1 MAMSVSDFFKSRVES
16 VQSRIVWKF
25 LRLNIAKK
33 LFMGYIPLTLL
44 IFLIAAVSLSSIE
57 KLHGINKRILNTN
70 IIIIDAAESMVDAL
84 LAQELFARR
93 YMVIH
98 TPEMLELYF
107 ERRNDFDSLLDQLAA
122 IEDVSYINTDEIDKT
137 HNEYNI
143 LLNNEFNVQE
153 NGQVDLEEL
162 SAQIAQKQEQL
173 IAMIQEVSE
182 SARADQNSWTRTATA
197 LGDTA
202 FKTMVALCII
212 GTVLALSA
220 AVLIFR
226 NISRSILLLR
236 EATDEVANGHFDN
249 LPTITNYDELG
260 DLSRAFGEM
269 AKRLKHLEE
278 MYIDASPLTLLP
290 GGVAIENVLK
300 KRIETTLPL
309 SFCMLDLDNFKALND
324 HHGYA
329 TGNDIIKTSAHVIDE
344 AVKKFG
350 NDDDFVGHIG
360 GDDFVVMTTPDKHT
374 GICKYITENFDGRMK
389 EFYTAEEVKLGYI
402 TGHTRQ
408 GDKAKFP
415 LVTISIAVVT
425 NMCHTLESHI
435 QVGEIAAELKEYA
448 KSIKGNVYVVDKRR
462 ARDKDTEDTAKD
474 ATPC

>member
-1 MAMSVSDFFKSRVES
+1 MSVSEFIKSRVES

-33 LFMGYIPLTLL
+33 LFLGYIPITLL

-57 KLHGINKRILNTN
+57 KLHGINKRILNIN
-70 IIIIDAAESMVDAL
+70 IIIIDAADSMIDAL
-84 LAQELFARR
+84 LAQELFAQR

-98 TPEMLELYF
+98 NPEMLELYF
-107 ERRNDFDSLLDQLAA
+107 ERRNDFVSLLERIAGL
-122 IEDVSYINTDEIDKT
+122 EDVEYINVDDIDRV
-137 HNEYNI
+137 HGEYSL
-143 LLNNEFNVQE
+143 LLNNEFNIQE
-153 NGQVDLEEL
+153 NGQAASEEL
-162 SAQIAQKQEQL
+162 SARIAQKQKEL
-173 IAMIQEVSE
+173 IDMLQEVSE
-182 SARADQNSWTRTATA
+182 SARADQNSWTRTATE

-212 GTVLALSA
+212 GTFLALSA
-220 AVLIFR
+220 AILIFK
-226 NISRSILLLR
+226 NISKSILLLR
-236 EATDEVANGHFDN
+236 EATEEVAHGRFDN
-249 LPTITNYDELG
+249 LPTITNQDELG
-260 DLSRAFGEM
+260 DLSKAFEEM

-344 AVKKFG
+344 GVKLFG

-374 GICKYITENFDGRMK
+374 GICKYITENFDERVK
-389 EFYTAEEVKLGYI
+389 EFYTPEEVKVGYI
-402 TGHTRQ
+402 SGHTRQ
-408 GDKAKFP
+408 GKKAKFP

-425 NMCHTLESHI
+425 NMCHALESHI

-448 KSIKGNVYVVDKRR
+448 KSIEGSVYVVDQRR
-462 ARDKDTEDTAKD
+462 ASDKDKADIEEDEVS
-474 ATPC
+474 C

>member
-1 MAMSVSDFFKSRVES
+1 MSISEFIKSRVDS
-16 VQSRIVWKF
+16 VQNRIVWRF

-33 LFMGYIPLTLL
+33 LFLGYVPLALL

-70 IIIIDAAESMVDAL
+70 IIIIDAADSMIDAL

-107 ERRNDFDSLLDQLAA
+107 DRRNDFDSLLEQIAGL
-122 IEDVSYINTDEIDKT
+122 EDVEYIKVDEINRV
-137 HNEYNI
+137 HNEYNL
-143 LLNNEFNVQE
+143 LLNNEFNI
-153 NGQVDLEEL
+153 LEHNPDMADKL
-162 SAQIAQKQEQL
+162 SRQISEKQEDL
-173 IAMIQEVSE
+173 INMLKDVSIN
-182 SARADQNSWTRTATA
+182 ARADQNSWTRRATA
-197 LGDTA
+197 LGNSA
-202 FKTMVALCII
+202 FKTMIALGLI
-212 GTVLALSA
+212 GTFLAMSA
-220 AVLIFR
+220 AILIFR
-226 NISRSILLLR
+226 NISQSILKLR
-236 EATDEVANGHFDN
+236 KATEEVAHGRFDN
-249 LPTITNYDELG
+249 LPTITNQDELG
-260 DLSRAFGEM
+260 DLSKAFGEM

-278 MYIDASPLTLLP
+278 MYMDASPLTYLP

-300 KRIETTLPL
+300 KRLETSLPL

-329 TGNDIIKTSAHVIDE
+329 TGNEVIKFTAHVIDE

-350 NDDDFVGHIG
+350 NGDDFVGHIG
-360 GDDFVVMTTPDKHT
+360 GDDFVVITTPEKHT
-374 GICKYITENFDGRMK
+374 GICKYITENFDASVK
-389 EFYTAEEVKLGYI
+389 EFYTTQEIKRGYI
-402 TGHTRQ
+402 SGKTRQ
-408 GDKAKFP
+408 GKKAKFP

-448 KSIKGNVYVVDKRR
+448 KSIEGSLYVVDKRR
-462 ARDKDTEDTAKD
+462 ERDETNADISEDDK
-474 ATPC
+474 PC